1 MPCLLH
7 IFTAKELE
15 KLDER
20 SLRMLDEAI
29 IRELQTSE
37 QIRNFVRKKLRWSG
51 KGKGKGGLYTQM
63 TATGRKR
70 AK

>member
-15 KLDER
+15 KLDEK

-37 QIRNFVRKKLRWSG
+37 QIRNFVRKKLT
-51 KGKGKGGLYTQM
+51 GKGKGGLYAQM
-63 TATGRKR
+63 AVKVRKR